1 MNEKCILCN
10 GTIGEDAHGL
20 GVCAGSRPDKVIP
33 FRRCKCGASG
43 KPLKLCFRGD
53 VVAPFVACDGCLDK
67 TKETIKSVR
76 PVFLAMIKAGVSREH
91 ANKTMTY
98 LLELHDP

>member
-1 MNEKCILCN
+1 M
-10 GTIGEDAHGL
+10 
-20 GVCAGSRPDKVIP
+20 
-33 FRRCKCGASG
+33 ASQITNTSDLR
-43 KPLKLCFRGD
+43 KMLI
-53 VVAPFVACDGCLDK
+53 
-67 TKETIKSVR
+67 ETIEGVR